1 MAFLKCDNVTVQY
14 PVLDARSLSLRNR
27 IVNLGTGGVLEKE
40 AGSAIIITALKNIS
54 FELNDG
60 DILGLVGHNGSGKTT
75 LLKTL
80 AGIFEPDV
88 GSVIRNGEVAT
99 LLDIGTGI
107 EGDLNGYENI
117 YRIGL
122 LRGFDRRKI
131 EAALPEIEEF
141 TDLGG
146 YLSLPTR
153 TYSAGMKTRLAFAI
167 ATMTRPDILLIDE
180 VFAAGDANFQEKARR
195 RVEEQLISAKIIL
208 LASHSNDL
216 IRLFCN
222 KCMLLDK
229 GLIRSFGETEDVLEQ
244 YQKGA

>member
-1 MAFLKCDNVTVQY
+1 MAFLQCENVTVQY

-27 IVNLGTGGVLEKE
+27 LVNLGTGGLLEKE
-40 AGSAIIITALKNIS
+40 AGSAIIITALKGIS

-60 DILGLVGHNGSGKTT
+60 DILGLVGGNGAGKTT

-88 GSVIRNGEVAT
+88 GSVIRRGEVAT

-122 LRGFDRRKI
+122 LRGFSKNKI
-131 EAALPEIEEF
+131 EESLPDIEEF
-141 TDLGG
+141 TDLGD

-167 ATMTRPDILLIDE
+167 ATMTRPEILLIDE
-180 VFAAGDANFQEKARR
+180 VFAAGDANFQAKARR
-195 RVEEQLISAKIIL
+195 RVEDQLISAKIII

-216 IRLFCN
+216 IRMFCN
-222 KCMLLDK
+222 KCMQLDK
-229 GLIRSFGETEDVLEQ
+229 GSIVSFGATEEVLEK
-244 YQKGA
+244 YQAT

>member
-1 MAFLKCDNVTVQY
+1 MAFLKCDNVTLQY

-27 IVNLGTGGVLEKE
+27 LVNLGTGGLLEKE
-40 AGSAIIITALKNIS
+40 AGHAIIITALRNIS

-80 AGIFEPDV
+80 AGIFKPDV
-88 GSVIRNGEVAT
+88 GNVIREGEVAT

-117 YRIGL
+117 FRIGL
-122 LRGFDRRKI
+122 LRGFSRNKI
-131 EAALPEIEEF
+131 EEALPDIEEF
-141 TDLGG
+141 TDLGD

-180 VFAAGDANFQEKARR
+180 VFAAGDANFQKKARQ
-195 RVEEQLISAKIIL
+195 RVEEQLESAKIII
-208 LASHSNDL
+208 LAAHSNDL
-216 IRLFCN
+216 IRMFCN
-222 KCMLLDK
+222 KCMQLDK
-229 GLIRSFGETEDVLEQ
+229 GSIVSFGETEEVLKK
-244 YQKGA
+244 YQSA